1 MSLKRKKQ
9 EVQVLAPIDGTI
21 THINSKVISHP
32 ELLNQEPYQDG
43 WLFVVEPNAL
53 KNDLKGLLY
62 GKEAH
67 QWLLEEKDRLVTH
80 IQSDI
85 GPTALD
91 GGMPAQDFAGHL
103 KGKKWARFVRQFLL
117 S

>member
-1 MSLKRKKQ
+1 
-9 EVQVLAPIDGTI
+9 LAPIDGTI
-21 THINSKVISHP
+21 THINSKVIGHP
-32 ELLNQEPYQDG
+32 ELLNQEPYHDG

-85 GPTALD
+85 GATALD

-103 KGKKWARFVRQFLL
+103 KGKKWAHFVRQFLL